1 MSEVPTIETRDT
13 CATIEMQTDGT
24 CLRFSITPDAKQLY
38 VDLAIAEDL
47 HLSVSHIEA
56 DAFEDISF
64 NIYNLLAFDAKEVI
78 AKMRMVIAC
87 YEALKA
93 QNVEEGA

>member
-1 MSEVPTIETRDT
+1 MREVPTIEARDT

-38 VDLAIAEDL
+38 VDLAIAEEL
-47 HLSVSHIEA
+47 LLSINHIEA
-56 DAFEDISF
+56 DAFEDVSF
-64 NIYNLLAFDAKEVI
+64 NIYNLLGFDAEEVI
-78 AKMRMVIAC
+78 TKMRMVIAC

-93 QNVEEGA
+93 QNVKEFS